1 MPSTNTLSSE
11 RVPSDDFDFASCKN
25 GRREETQCEALQRAA
40 RKQTKRDQWKA
51 ASARYYE
58 RHPEVKEKKRVKMA
72 EKRAAKKLA
81 RRQRDPPTQAE
92 CVAYTTVIKLTR
104 TQQLGKFPKEDLDL
118 CPDDSVQRAYLS
130 HDGSNKSFQSEMLEA
145 CLGSCWESSAHGSYA
160 CKVAVASPLPVA
172 STEDAAAALPSIA
185 EVPTTDAV
193 HPLAMVTPEAAE
205 GSVSCAW
212 SRLAPA
218 YSSEED

>member
-1 MPSTNTLSSE
+1 MTSTNTPSSE
-11 RVPSDDFDFASCKN
+11 RVPSDDFDFTARKN
-25 GRREETQCEALQRAA
+25 GRQEETPCEALRRAE

-81 RRQRDPPTQAE
+81 RRQCDPPTKAE
-92 CVAYTTVIKLTR
+92 CVAYATVIKLTR
-104 TQQLGKFPKEDLDL
+104 TQQLGKFLEEDLDL
-118 CPDDSVQRAYLS
+118 CPDDSGRRAYLS
-130 HDGSNKSFQSEMLEA
+130 HDNLRET
-145 CLGSCWESSAHGSYA
+145 YA
-160 CKVAVASPLPVA
+160 CMAAMAPPLAVA

-185 EVPTTDAV
+185 EVPAAP
-193 HPLAMVTPEAAE
+193 PLPIVTPEATE
-205 GSVSCAW
+205 ESVSDAW

-218 YSSEED
+218 YSSAED